1 MTADLLELGDWL
13 AGHGVT
19 HMAMEST
26 GVCWKAP
33 WNLLD
38 PADTPRGPR
47 TRPRGSRSRTRREG
61 SRSSRPARRHSRGL
75 SHTVGQRVREACLA
89 SCRLPA
95 TTRRGERVQTKLSRP
110 PHRRLDEAAIITIN
124 KEVTTGEE
132 TSTSR
137 SLRGTLHHGWPKP
150 VDWSGH
156 LVVERTGQFSGIDN
170 ELPDRGSTDGC
181 TEERSNRK
189 GMARR
194 GLEQGQHRRAGPYI
208 LALLHVG

>member
-1 MTADLLELGDWL
+1 MTASIHPLAHLVRAPPAPSTGERMFYTQVRRVGCPTRLVNAFVRRAWL
-13 AGHGVT
+13 AVD
-19 HMAMEST
+19 
-26 GVCWKAP
+26 CQQP
-33 WNLLD
+33 
-38 PADTPRGPR
+38 
-47 TRPRGSRSRTRREG
+47 
-61 SRSSRPARRHSRGL
+61 
-75 SHTVGQRVREACLA
+75 
-89 SCRLPA
+89 
-95 TTRRGERVQTKLSRP
+95 RRGQRVQTKLSRP

-156 LVVERTGQFSGIDN
+156 LIVERTGQFTGIQN
-170 ELPDRGSTDGC
+170 ELPDRSSTDGC

-189 GMARR
+189 DMARR

-208 LALLHVG
+208 LARLRLG